1 MIVGL
6 LRVELRIG
14 DSESLK
20 DKRQALRSL
29 KDRLRQAFNI
39 SIAETAD
46 QDLWQRA
53 EFGIACVGTETV
65 GVNRVLNLVVEQIER
80 DRHVELSDYQIE
92 ML

>member
-29 KDRLRQAFNI
+29 KDRLRHAFNI

-46 QDLWQRA
+46 QNLWQRA
-53 EFGIACVGTETV
+53 ELGIACVGTETT
-65 GVNRVLNLVVEQIER
+65 GVNRVLNLVVEEIER
-80 DRHVELSDYQIE
+80 DRHVELSDYHIE
-92 ML
+92 IL